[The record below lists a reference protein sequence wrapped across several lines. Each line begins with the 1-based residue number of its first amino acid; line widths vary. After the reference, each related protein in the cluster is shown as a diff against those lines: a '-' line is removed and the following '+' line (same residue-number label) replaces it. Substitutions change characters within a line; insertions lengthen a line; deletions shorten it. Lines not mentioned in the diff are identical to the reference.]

1 MVAVEHQAEPLSRS
15 AVIMHGLAVLI
26 LLVMGL
32 WGAVLYPNMPDPIP
46 THWNAS
52 GEADAFSPKS
62 VGAVFGQL
70 FIAAAMLLFVLVVHF
85 GVSRMRHQVPSER
98 RAQDLTFGYVNLSLA
113 AIIAWVSYAGWYGLS
128 LGPLFIA
135 LVLMASVPVLIIFG
149 LHLPKIMAERKAML
163 DPGDPSMDSRYWVL
177 GGMFYNNPRDPRA
190 FVPKAPHMGTGSTM
204 NLATPVGRLLV
215 IALVLVL
222 VGSLALPFVF

>member
-1 MVAVEHQAEPLSRS
+1 
-15 AVIMHGLAVLI
+15 MHGLALII
-26 LLVMGL
+26 LLLMGL
-32 WGAVLYPNMPDPIP
+32 WGAVLYPTLPDPIP

-62 VGAVFGQL
+62 VSAVFGPL
-70 FIAAAMLLFVLVVHF
+70 FIAAAMVLFVLAVHV

-98 RAQDLTFGYVNLSLA
+98 RAQDLTFGYVNLSLVA
-113 AIIAWVSYAGWYGLS
+113 LISWVSYAGWYGLS
-128 LGPLFIA
+128 LGPLFIVFA
-135 LVLMASVPVLIIFG
+135 LLAGVPVLIIMG

-177 GGMFYNNPRDPRA
+177 GGMFYNNPRDPRP

-204 NLATPVGRLLV
+204 NLATPVGRLV
-215 IALVLVL
+215 VTALALVL
-222 VGSLALPFVF
+222 VGSLALIFVL